1 VCEIVAYAFKIAPA
15 PDVRAQRIKYFCD
28 MPLQLS
34 FSWRGLSANGL
45 PQHLRSG
52 AFFPWSSQLPCYD
65 SKIRYL
71 G

>member
-1 VCEIVAYAFKIAPA
+1 MMVREIVAYAFKIAPA

-52 AFFPWSSQLPCYD
+52 AFF
-65 SKIRYL
+65 L
-71 G
+71 GPASYRVTILKSDI